1 MTEPPA
7 AVACE
12 TPPVHAA
19 AAIGIGF
26 LLSVLWFDL
35 MFDVQVRGH
44 RDTALPAEV
53 RDSIAAY
60 YRRVTTTARPMNRLI
75 AFMMLVTLVALIGE
89 IVGDD
94 VTTGI
99 AVPSFLLAAI
109 AIGLAAART
118 VRNAVR
124 LGSQS
129 DDPVVQSALARSIF
143 RDHVV
148 CLVLV
153 SGALVLQV
161 AA

>member
-1 MTEPPA
+1 
-7 AVACE
+7 
-12 TPPVHAA
+12 VHAA
-19 AAIGIGF
+19 AATGIGF

-44 RDTALPAEV
+44 HDALLPAGV

-60 YRRVTTTARPMNRLI
+60 YRRVTTAARPMNRLI
-75 AFMMLVTLVALIGE
+75 ALVMLVTLVALVGE
-89 IVGDD
+89 ILGDD
-94 VTTGI
+94 VADGI
-99 AVPSFLLAAI
+99 AIASFALAGA

-124 LGSQS
+124 LGGQ
-129 DDPVVQSALARSIF
+129 DDDAVTQSALARSIF

-153 SGALVLQV
+153 VTALVLQV
-161 AA
+161 VA